1 MPQNGDMTALFPRC
15 GNRHRHPARA
25 LAAAGLLAL
34 GVLCAAPAAAAS
46 ISGQSFDD
54 RIQLADTPLQL
65 NGVGLR
71 AVAWLKGYAA
81 GLYLRDKARTPALVL
96 ATAGPKRLRMKMMLK
111 VEAKEFIKAFHKG
124 IARNVPADEQAKL
137 AERMA
142 LFDAAVNQIGTVKK
156 GDVVDLDFVPG
167 VGTQLLLNGA
177 PRGAVLPGD
186 DLYAGLLKIFIGDKP
201 VDAELKAG
209 LLGG

>member
-1 MPQNGDMTALFPRC
+1 MTALVPPWGARRWL
-15 GNRHRHPARA
+15 GAALRA
-25 LAAAGLLAL
+25 LGLAL
-34 GVLCAAPAAAAS
+34 GLVLATPAHSAS

-65 NGVGLR
+65 NGMGLR

-96 ATAGPKRLRMKMMLK
+96 ATSGPKRLRLKMMLK
-111 VEAKEFIKAFHKG
+111 VDAKEFIKAFHKG
-124 IARNVPADEQAKL
+124 IERNVPAAEQAKL
-137 AERMA
+137 VDRMA

-156 GDVVDLDFVPG
+156 GDVVDLDFVPS

-177 PRGAVLPGD
+177 ARGTVLPGD
-186 DLYAGLLKIFIGDKP
+186 DLYAALLNIFIGDKP

-209 LLGG
+209 LLGGKVAP